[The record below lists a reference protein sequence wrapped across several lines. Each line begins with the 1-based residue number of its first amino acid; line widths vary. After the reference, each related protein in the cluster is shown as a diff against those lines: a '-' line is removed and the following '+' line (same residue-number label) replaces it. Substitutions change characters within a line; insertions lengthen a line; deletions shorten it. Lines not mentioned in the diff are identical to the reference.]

1 MNYRSLL
8 VSLDNSP
15 ACTTRTEVA
24 LQLARDLGCHLVGL
38 APTGLIDLPSAP
50 EAAAALVEYT
60 ALAWDTLRDQA
71 EQATQAFRDA
81 CHAAGIKSFEV
92 VIDEGERGASIVGHS
107 HCSDLVVL
115 SQANPGNAGYR
126 REQQIVEEVVLYSPR
141 PTLMVPHAGRFEHVG
156 RNVLV
161 AWDDSR
167 EAARAAADALPLL
180 CHATNVQVVQ
190 WNEPGM
196 AVSKTLGP
204 RLEAFQSWLM
214 WHGVSAEVHV
224 ETTSA
229 AIGSAILSRAADM
242 QADLLVMGAYGHS
255 RWTEQVMGGATR
267 GLLKAMTVPVLM
279 SH

>member
-8 VSLDNSP
+8 VTLDKGP
-15 ACTTRTEVA
+15 ACAARTQVA

-38 APTGLIDLPSAP
+38 APTGLIDMPSAP

-71 EQATQAFRDA
+71 EQATQNFRDA

-92 VIDEGERGASIVGHS
+92 VIDEGERAASIIGHA
-107 HCSDLVVL
+107 HCSDLTVL
-115 SQANPGNAGYR
+115 SQANPAVTGFR
-126 REQQIVEEVVLYSPR
+126 HEQRVLEEVVLYSPR
-141 PTLMVPHAGRFEHVG
+141 PTLVVPHAGRFEHVG
-156 RNVLV
+156 RHVLV

-167 EAARAAADALPLL
+167 EAARAVADALPLL
-180 CHATNVQVVQ
+180 CRATSVQVVQ

-196 AVSKTLGP
+196 AVSRTMGP

-224 ETTSA
+224 ETTA
-229 AIGSAILSRAADM
+229 AEIGSAILSRAADM
-242 QADLLVMGAYGHS
+242 QADMLVMGAYGHT
-255 RWTEQVMGGATR
+255 RWTEQVMGGATH
-267 GLLKAMTVPVLM
+267 GLLKTMAVPVLM

>member
-15 ACTTRTEVA
+15 ACVARTQVA

-38 APTGLIDLPSAP
+38 APTGLIDMPSAP
-50 EAAAALVEYT
+50 GAAAALIEYT

-71 EQATQAFRDA
+71 EQATQVFRDA

-92 VIDEGERGASIVGHS
+92 VIDEGERAASIIGHA
-107 HCSDLVVL
+107 HCSDFTVL
-115 SQANPGNAGYR
+115 SQANPATTDFK
-126 REQQIVEEVVLYSPR
+126 REQREVEEVVLYSPR
-141 PTLMVPHAGRFEHVG
+141 PTLVVPHAGRFEHVG

-167 EAARAAADALPLL
+167 EAARAVADALPLL
-180 CHATNVQVVQ
+180 CRATNVQVVQ
-190 WNEPGM
+190 WNEPGI
-196 AVSKTLGP
+196 AVSNMQGP

-224 ETTSA
+224 ETTTAPIS
-229 AIGSAILSRAADM
+229 SAILSRAADM
-242 QADLLVMGAYGHS
+242 QADLLVMGAYGHT

-267 GLLKAMTVPVLM
+267 GLLKTMTVPVLM